1 MKTKIFLAALLLS
14 SLLMA
19 QPNLTQDSIVVKA
32 SNDTVYVWD
41 FNAWEQCGFEL
52 DYTVEIMDSVI
63 TITQIDSAMDATTCS
78 GYHNFVVPVLNLS
91 ENKYR
96 IDIFRKSLYQENR
109 FIKSV
114 RFEYHHPGWEENI
127 ILFPDS
133 VFLSYYSETDSCYII
148 NESNQSIYLDSIY
161 NKSFSSYFCIIKK
174 DNKYV
179 YYSASQYKRRDSLNV
194 LLNPDD
200 TVTFI
205 IKDVDVCPICKK
217 ENYEYLRDTLVF
229 VFISDS
235 NQTAE
240 KLLLLGSD
248 IPADVEDV
256 KTNDMSFYLSQNYP
270 NPFNPSTKIKYSI
283 PQYGFVTLKVYDI
296 LGRVIATLVNEEK
309 RAGNYEVNFHANN
322 LSSGIYFYRIE
333 AGGFTDT
340 KKFILLR

>member
-1 MKTKIFLAALLLS
+1 MKTKIFIAALFLSTLLI
-14 SLLMA
+14 A
-19 QPNLTQDSIVVKA
+19 QPNLTQDSIVVKT

-41 FNAWEQCGFEL
+41 YNAWEQCGFEL

-63 TITQIDSAMDATTCS
+63 TITQVDTAMDATTCS
-78 GYHNFVVPVLNLS
+78 GYHNFVVPILNLP

-109 FIKSV
+109 FIKSF
-114 RFEYHHPGWEENI
+114 RFEYFHPGWEENI

-174 DNKYV
+174 DNEYV
-179 YYSASQYKRRDSLNV
+179 YYSVSQYERRDSLNI
-194 LLNPDD
+194 LLNPKD
-200 TVTFI
+200 TLTFI
-205 IKDVDVCPICKK
+205 IKDVDICPICKK
-217 ENYEYLRDTLVF
+217 QNYEYLRDTLVF

-256 KTNDMSFYLSQNYP
+256 KTNDMSFYLLQNYP
-270 NPFNPSTKIKYSI
+270 NPFNPSTEIRFTI
-283 PQYGFVTLKVYDI
+283 PKTSVVSLKVYNIVGQVVESLINKELTAGAYDI
-296 LGRVIATLVNEEK
+296 KFDGSK
-309 RAGNYEVNFHANN
+309 Y
-322 LSSGIYFYRIE
+322 SSGVYFYTLRTE
-333 AGGFTDT
+333 DKMLT
-340 KKFILLR
+340 KKMILMK